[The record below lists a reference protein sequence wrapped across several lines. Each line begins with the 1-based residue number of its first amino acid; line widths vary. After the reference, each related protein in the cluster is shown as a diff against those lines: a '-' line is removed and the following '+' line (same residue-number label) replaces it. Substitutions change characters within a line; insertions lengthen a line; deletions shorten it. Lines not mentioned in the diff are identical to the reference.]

1 MQDATANHPT
11 GKGGRQTVLAILGM
25 HRSGTSLA
33 AIAAQRLG
41 AATGKDL
48 LPGDEFNP
56 DGYGE
61 DVNVVRLHN
70 SLLTA
75 FGRPWNTLRGTFP
88 LPADWIE
95 SAESERVRGEL
106 ESYLRAEFSR
116 VGGAVWALKDP
127 RLSILVPLWSR
138 LAHDLDFDFVPV
150 LCIRSPDAV
159 ARSIE
164 KRDGMPPGLGRLL
177 WLQYNAAV
185 VAETGD
191 IIAAVLD
198 YDGWFADPDA
208 NLAHL
213 VRAAGLATSDSD
225 RAAIASELVRPDYRH
240 YEPSRAEGLC
250 GRWQELFENWAS
262 AQRLPEALRDEVR
275 SFKLHLDAFE
285 PWLEALTQDNYTN
298 RMMDALQRERDQLS
312 EAADRNYRAY
322 MDVDAQWTTAK
333 MELERLERERDEVL
347 AAAERNYQAYKD
359 ADAQFHAARAELV
372 RLEQERD
379 AVVEVANKHY
389 QAYTDIDSQWRAAK
403 EVISRLERELS
414 ETLETANRQYQ
425 VHSDTIKRLERELS
439 ETVAAANRNYQAYK
453 EIDGYYNAML
463 RRFDRLPFSLFMPP
477 DARAPASDA
486 DDSQSEPR
494 GPAAKKPAEAD
505 TLE

>member
-1 MQDATANHPT
+1 MQDATANHPS

-75 FGRPWNTLRGTFP
+75 LGRPWNTLRGTFP
-88 LPADWIE
+88 LPAGWTE

-127 RLSILVPLWSR
+127 RLSILVPLWLR
-138 LAHDLDFDFVPV
+138 LARDLDFDFVPV

-164 KRDGMPPGLGRLL
+164 RRDGMPPGLGRLL

-185 VAETGD
+185 VAEAGD
-191 IIAAVLD
+191 AIAAVLN
-198 YDGWFADPDA
+198 YDDWFVDPEA
-208 NLAHL
+208 NLAQL
-213 VRAAGLATSDSD
+213 ARAAGLAKSESD
-225 RAAIASELVRPDYRH
+225 RALIANELVRPNYRH
-240 YEPSRAEGLC
+240 YEPTRSEGIY
-250 GRWQELFENWAS
+250 GQWQDLFENWAS
-262 AQRLPEALRDEVR
+262 TQHLPEGLRDEVR
-275 SFKLHLDAFE
+275 RFKLQLDAFQ
-285 PWLEALTQDNYTN
+285 PWLEALTQDNYTS
-298 RMMDALQRERDQLS
+298 RMMDALQRDRDQLV
-312 EAADRNYRAY
+312 EAANRHYEAYIELDARWKAALEDIARIEKERDAVVETADRHYNAY
-322 MDVDAQWTTAK
+322 LELDAQRKAA
-333 MELERLERERDEVL
+333 LEDIARLE
-347 AAAERNYQAYKD
+347 K
-359 ADAQFHAARAELV
+359 
-372 RLEQERD
+372 ERD

-389 QAYTDIDSQWRAAK
+389 QAYTEINAQWHTAQ
-403 EVISRLERELS
+403 EVVS
-414 ETLETANRQYQ
+414 
-425 VHSDTIKRLERELS
+425 RLERELS
-439 ETVAAANRNYQAYK
+439 ETVAAANRNYQAYR
-453 EIDGYYNAML
+453 EVDGYYNAML
-463 RRFDRLPFSLFMPP
+463 RRFDRFPLSLLIPP
-477 DARAPASDA
+477 DARAPNADA
-486 DDSQSEPR
+486 GDTRPGLGGR
-494 GPAAKKPAEAD
+494 AANKSAGAD
-505 TLE
+505 KLE